1 MPSDR
6 SLDELAKLVLI
17 VEDHAIVRELLAV
30 KFIKEGL
37 ASEVLEAG
45 TIAEAAEM
53 VDKHK
58 PSIVISDILMPDG
71 NALEWVAR
79 VKQKNP
85 KMKLILLTSLND
97 KASLITAV
105 KSGIDAYIIKTAR
118 IDKLLDI
125 IRYVL
130 QDRIYYDPE
139 VSSYLL
145 ADMISGR
152 EMGSL
157 YDEISGIDCSQ
168 LSRRERDVLT
178 LLTYGHSNAE
188 IARRLVLSE
197 NTIKTHVSRIYKRLE
212 VSSRRQLLP
221 KNLKLG

>member
-105 KSGIDAYIIKTAR
+105 RSGIDAYIIKTAR